1 MSTNQIN
8 IFQLGP
14 EVSTQRMHNAR
25 PMTHLAI
32 EGNFITSELQAINW
46 CHVSKGILF
55 LRNITNHQVT
65 HLQKSATDIVT
76 NFNMIQLFY
85 ETTQKNSIVE
95 DVEKSNENIVQ

>member
-25 PMTHLAI
+25 PMTHLVI

-46 CHVSKGILF
+46 CHMYKGILF
-55 LRNITNHQVT
+55 LRNITNHQGT
-65 HLQKSATDIVT
+65 HLQQSATDNVT
-76 NFNMIQLFY
+76 NFNLIHEVICSMNQ
-85 ETTQKNSIVE
+85 QKKQHSGGRR
-95 DVEKSNENIVQ
+95 EK